1 MVIGYMRS
9 LNPYSTGSNS
19 NTLTAFEI
27 LRLFILCVLILILL
41 EVTQIQRKT
50 ERETERFRLNPYS
63 TGSNSNMLLCTV
75 VFGAMCLNPYSTGS
89 NSNNWTCIWH
99 TGRRLRVLILIL
111 LEVTQI
117 WECKSWR
124 TFCISVLILILLEV
138 TQILFAVLSFHKK
151 YKTS

>member
-1 MVIGYMRS
+1 MRS

-63 TGSNSNMLLCTV
+63 TGSNSNTEKD
-75 VFGAMCLNPYSTGS
+75 GKGK
-89 NSNNWTCIWH
+89 
-99 TGRRLRVLILIL
+99 GK
-111 LEVTQI
+111 
-117 WECKSWR
+117 KSWYQVR
-124 TFCISVLILILLEV
+124 KYSV
-138 TQILFAVLSFHKK
+138 S
-151 YKTS
+151 

>member
-89 NSNNWTCIWH
+89 NSNYRY
-99 TGRRLRVLILIL
+99 RRTATV
-111 LEVTQI
+111 
-117 WECKSWR
+117 K
-124 TFCISVLILILLEV
+124 
-138 TQILFAVLSFHKK
+138 
-151 YKTS
+151 